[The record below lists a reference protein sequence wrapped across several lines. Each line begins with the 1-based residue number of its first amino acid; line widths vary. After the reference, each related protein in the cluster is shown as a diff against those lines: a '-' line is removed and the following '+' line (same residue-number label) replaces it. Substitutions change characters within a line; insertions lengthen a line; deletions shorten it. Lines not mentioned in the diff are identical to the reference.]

1 MSAGWFLNLMVENQK
16 FEIESQER
24 LDLVDLTQR
33 VREFFEGSTVKQ
45 GMLYLHSLHTTTAIM
60 INEWQDSL
68 VDDLKSFLRDIV
80 DDKDH
85 FWHNDPDH
93 SDCVRSN
100 ATSHLRSAVLSHN
113 VMVPI
118 SDGKLVLGQWQS
130 IIFADLDGPQKR
142 SIVAQI
148 IGE

>member
-1 MSAGWFLNLMVENQK
+1 MKV
-16 FEIESQER
+16 ESQRFEVESAER

-33 VREFFEGSTVKQ
+33 VRELFNGSAVNEGV
-45 GMLYLHSLHTTTAIM
+45 LYLHSLHTTTALM
-60 INEWQDSL
+60 INEWQDAL
-68 VDDLKSFLRDIV
+68 VGDLKEFLRSIV
-80 DDKDH
+80 DDRDY
-85 FWHNDPDH
+85 FRHNDPEH

-100 ATSHLRSAVLSHN
+100 ASSHLRSAVLSHN

-118 SDGKLVLGQWQS
+118 EDGNLALGRWQS

-142 SIVAQI
+142 SILAQI

>member
-1 MSAGWFLNLMVENQK
+1 MKVTSQK
-16 FEIESQER
+16 FEVESHER
-24 LDLVDLTQR
+24 LDLVDLTQK
-33 VREFFEGSTVKQ
+33 VREFFNGSTVKE

-60 INEWQDSL
+60 INEWQDAL
-68 VDDLKSFLRDIV
+68 VDDLKSFLHDIV
-80 DDKDH
+80 DDNDY
-85 FWHNDPDH
+85 FWHNDPER

-100 ATSHLRSAVLSHN
+100 ATSHLRSALLSHN

-118 SDGKLVLGQWQS
+118 ENGKLVLGQWQS

>member
-1 MSAGWFLNLMVENQK
+1 MKVESHR
-16 FEIESQER
+16 FEVKSGER
-24 LDLVDLTQR
+24 LDLVDLTQK
-33 VREFFEGSTVKQ
+33 VRELLDGSAVKEGV
-45 GMLYLHSLHTTTAIM
+45 LYLHSLHTTTALM
-60 INEWQDSL
+60 INEWQGAL
-68 VDDLKSFLRDIV
+68 VGDLKDFLQSIV
-80 DDKDH
+80 DDKDY
-85 FWHNDPDH
+85 FWHNDPEH

-118 SDGKLVLGQWQS
+118 EDGNLALGRWQS

-142 SIVAQI
+142 SILAQI

>member
-1 MSAGWFLNLMVENQK
+1 MKVESHK
-16 FEIESQER
+16 FEVESNER
-24 LDLVDLTQR
+24 LDLVDLTQK
-33 VREFFEGSTVKQ
+33 VRELFNGSAVKE

-60 INEWQDSL
+60 INEWQDAL
-68 VDDLKSFLRDIV
+68 IGDMKEFLQDIV
-80 DDKDH
+80 DDKD
-85 FWHNDPDH
+85 FWHNDPEH

-113 VMVPI
+113 VVVPI
-118 SDGKLVLGQWQS
+118 ENGKLALGQWQS

-142 SIVAQI
+142 SIMAQI